1 MENQVNNS
9 QGKRGRVL
17 GGVAS
22 VLNAGGSA
30 LVYAYDAGG
39 GAMGKLYSVLKKTPG
54 APAKAFDKVVGS
66 LGFLKPGETRKL
78 QEKIGRYNK
87 KIKKLYYEIGKVGA
101 TEEDEETPLG
111 SEPVKKLIADVR
123 EYEKEI
129 KRLENRIREVQSEKR
144 EKSHQTA
151 FIKWE

>member
-1 MENQVNNS
+1 MENQDNNS

-87 KIKKLYYEIGKVGA
+87 KIKKLYYEIGKVSLFFCYSA
-101 TEEDEETPLG
+101 RFFPEVYG
-111 SEPVKKLIADVR
+111 SHTVSKTRGFQQLYQKLLPVLPG
-123 EYEKEI
+123 
-129 KRLENRIREVQSEKR
+129 
-144 EKSHQTA
+144 
-151 FIKWE
+151 FF